1 MDVIKHSWKY
11 WKKIWPR
18 MLIIVVA
25 AVLMILLTLLTPQI
39 SQLIIDKVIYPALGQ
54 PLEQQ
59 NDSILDFLVAGF
71 SPDNY
76 VGICIMLLSCLG
88 GMLLLQYV
96 IHYFRWNFAHAS
108 NRLIANDIRHDAFLK
123 YLNCSPKVLH
133 SYSSG
138 DMMNILSNDIDG
150 GYFVSVFK
158 YSHRTHGF
166 IAHFRLRRNFKH
178 FAGALF
184 RLGEMVGGGRDKV
197 YYFLFR
203 HAQSVLV
210 GHRIKIR
217 LYVFVVNAFKRNV
230 ETRHGGDALFET
242 LAKRKRRQKQRYRG
256 VHARSYACLLYTSDA
271 ADEL

>member
-11 WKKIWPR
+11 WNKIWPR

-25 AVLMILLTLLTPQI
+25 AVLMILITLLTPQI

-96 IHYFRWNFAHAS
+96 VHYFRWNFAHAS

-138 DMMNILSNDIDG
+138 DMMNILSNDIDNVMDLYQHRFIMLFNAVG
-150 GYFVSVFK
+150 QTLGSIVIMLITDVRMAIAPLALSVISLFLSVR
-158 YSHRTHGF
+158 YNR
-166 IAHFRLRRNFKH
+166 ALRKCY
-178 FAGALF
+178 A
-184 RLGEMVGGGRDKV
+184 D
-197 YYFLFR
+197 
-203 HAQSVLV
+203 
-210 GHRIKIR
+210 IR
-217 LYVFVVNAFKRNV
+217 EGNV
-230 ETRHGGDALFET
+230 DLNSCIQENI
-242 LAKRKRRQKQRYRG
+242 YC
-256 VHARSYACLLYTSDA
+256 V
-271 ADEL
+271 